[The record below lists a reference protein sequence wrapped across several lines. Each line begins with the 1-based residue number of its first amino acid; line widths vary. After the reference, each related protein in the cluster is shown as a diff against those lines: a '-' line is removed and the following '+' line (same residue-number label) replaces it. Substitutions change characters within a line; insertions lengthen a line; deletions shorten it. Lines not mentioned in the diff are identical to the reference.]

1 MNLSELLTGLGLT
14 AAQTSLVLDSVK
26 KSDETL
32 LSKPLDVIVLA
43 DPPRSPR
50 PDEVSPTTLPDV
62 MQKLRLPAGHQA
74 AIMDALFNDL
84 ISTADDALNPS
95 SYMYK
100 MCGDAIRS
108 AKIDLSKPASASKP
122 SQTPPCTCQPCK
134 RYLRPPHVTRCNCSH
149 SQH

>member
-1 MNLSELLTGLGLT
+1 MNLSELLTDLGLT
-14 AAQTSLVLDSVK
+14 EAQTKLVLDSVK
-26 KSDETL
+26 KADETL

-43 DPPRSPR
+43 EPPRSPR
-50 PDEVSPTTLPDV
+50 TDEVSPTTLPEV
-62 MQKLRLPAGHQA
+62 MHKLRLPAGHQA
-74 AIMDALFNDL
+74 AIIDALFNDL

-108 AKIDLSKPASASKP
+108 AKIDLSKTASVSKS

-134 RYLRPPHVTRCNCSH
+134 RYLRPQLLTRSDCSH